1 MGAKQTINQ
10 SINYYNIPSAAAAKF
25 KNMKVG
31 LVRRTLT
38 EDQTFNNLLLLSSFV
53 SLVGAFL
60 LLYTSF
66 SFSAWYLAEP
76 ERILERLQILKYRV
90 VIFILR

>member
-1 MGAKQTINQ
+1 
-10 SINYYNIPSAAAAKF
+10 
-25 KNMKVG
+25 MKVG

-38 EDQTFNNLLLLSSFV
+38 EDQTFNNLLLQLLSSFV
-53 SLVGAFL
+53 SLVGTFL

-76 ERILERLQILKYRV
+76 ERILQRLHM
-90 VIFILR
+90 IF